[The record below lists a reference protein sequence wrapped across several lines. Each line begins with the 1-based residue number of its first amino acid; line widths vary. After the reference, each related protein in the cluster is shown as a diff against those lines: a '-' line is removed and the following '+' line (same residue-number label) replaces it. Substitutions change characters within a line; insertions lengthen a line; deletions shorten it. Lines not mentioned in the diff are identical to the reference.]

1 VLRMAKKDLM
11 EKIFDK
17 GREYGL
23 KDMEIYLGKGSSFRV
38 RIHKGEIDNYS
49 VSSSEGLSLRG
60 EYNGQM
66 GYAHTS
72 KLDESSVEMLARNA
86 KENAEVLTNEDKEV
100 IFEGSPEYKLKDT
113 YSEKLDRVTEKEK
126 IEFAKEMEAK
136 AYAFDKRI
144 ESVPYCYYG
153 DSSGETLIKNTKG
166 LELFSKN
173 NMAYCIV
180 NVVAS
185 DGNDKKSGTAY
196 RCSGD
201 FYTFNAEE
209 IAREA
214 CENAISLLGGKSV
227 KSGSYPVLMDREA
240 VIDLFSACSDIFNA
254 ELVQKGLS
262 LLKGKLGEAI
272 ASEKIS
278 FIDDPFIDMAAGYR
292 AFDDE
297 GVACRYK
304 KIVDKGVL
312 TTYFHNLKTALTDG
326 TETTGNAYRASYS
339 SSISIAPTNFYIE
352 NGDTDVA
359 EMLNRM
365 GTGIMI
371 TEIEGLHAGLN
382 TVSGDFSLS
391 ARGFYI
397 KNGKKER
404 PVEQI
409 TVSGNYLTLLK
420 DVAAVGNDFKFG
432 MPDGGGYKG
441 APSLLIEKLSV
452 AGE

>member
-1 VLRMAKKDLM
+1 
-11 EKIFDK
+11 
-17 GREYGL
+17 
-23 KDMEIYLGKGSSFRV
+23 
-38 RIHKGEIDNYS
+38 
-49 VSSSEGLSLRG
+49 
-60 EYNGQM
+60 
-66 GYAHTS
+66 
-72 KLDESSVEMLARNA
+72 
-86 KENAEVLTNEDKEV
+86 
-100 IFEGSPEYKLKDT
+100 
-113 YSEKLDRVTEKEK
+113 
-126 IEFAKEMEAK
+126 
-136 AYAFDKRI
+136 
-144 ESVPYCYYG
+144 
-153 DSSGETLIKNTKG
+153 
-166 LELFSKN
+166 
-173 NMAYCIV
+173 
-180 NVVAS
+180 
-185 DGNDKKSGTAY
+185 
-196 RCSGD
+196 
-201 FYTFNAEE
+201 
-209 IAREA
+209 
-214 CENAISLLGGKSV
+214 
-227 KSGSYPVLMDREA
+227 
-240 VIDLFSACSDIFNA
+240 
-254 ELVQKGLS
+254 
-262 LLKGKLGEAI
+262 
-272 ASEKIS
+272 
-278 FIDDPFIDMAAGYR
+278 MAAGYR

>member
-196 RCSGD
+196 R
-201 FYTFNAEE
+201 
-209 IAREA
+209 
-214 CENAISLLGGKSV
+214 
-227 KSGSYPVLMDREA
+227 
-240 VIDLFSACSDIFNA
+240 
-254 ELVQKGLS
+254 
-262 LLKGKLGEAI
+262 
-272 ASEKIS
+272 
-278 FIDDPFIDMAAGYR
+278 
-292 AFDDE
+292 
-297 GVACRYK
+297 
-304 KIVDKGVL
+304 
-312 TTYFHNLKTALTDG
+312 
-326 TETTGNAYRASYS
+326 ASYS